1 MTIVYSSNTGY
12 TKQYAELLRKATGY
26 PMFSLDRL
34 PSYVKGDDAIYLGW
48 LMAGNVTGLN
58 RAKSKLNV
66 RCVVATGMTPE
77 SPEQAEF
84 LHKKCG
90 LPAGVPLFYL
100 QAGYD
105 FSRLHGIYKAMMSF
119 KSKELLARFDGK
131 SDEEK
136 EASEVYRMLT
146 RGESVVS
153 AERLEPVI
161 AWAEEH
167 L

>member
-1 MTIVYSSNTGY
+1 MEEAEYVFYTGPQLQIGMLLKDDMAADVSEQ
-12 TKQYAELLRKATGY
+12 TKQWMRSVGQQYEPYDRYKEKE
-26 PMFSLDRL
+26 LDRL
-34 PSYVKGDDAIYLGW
+34 CVQWGLGGGFEW
-48 LMAGNVTGLN
+48 D
-58 RAKSKLNV
+58 RY
-66 RCVVATGMTPE
+66 R
-77 SPEQAEF
+77 
-84 LHKKCG
+84 
-90 LPAGVPLFYL
+90 L

-153 AERLEPVI
+153 AERLEPVV
-161 AWAEEH
+161 AWAKEN